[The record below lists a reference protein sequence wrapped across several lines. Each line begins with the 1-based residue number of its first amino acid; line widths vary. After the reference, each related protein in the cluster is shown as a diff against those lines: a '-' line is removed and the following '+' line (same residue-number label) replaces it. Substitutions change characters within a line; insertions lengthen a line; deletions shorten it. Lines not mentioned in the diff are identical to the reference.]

1 MDRELR
7 NALRTTVTRCRTLLE
22 KSVAEVLE
30 GTFAIYPD
38 GNSAPRA
45 SVTHLREPD
54 LVLRDELLAQLQHIQ
69 ATMLG
74 GGAPGKSAVEQLVRE
89 VAFTHL
95 NRLCAFKM
103 LEVRKQIPRE
113 AVGRGLASPGFKF
126 YLADHDD
133 DERLW
138 SGGQQELA
146 YRNYLLWL
154 STSLA
159 DEVGPLFSPDDPANR
174 LFASHATIMA
184 VLDELNAPA
193 LAQVWSEDE
202 TIGWVYQYFTPKE
215 LRDKARKES
224 PAPQNSYE
232 LAFRNQFYTPR
243 YVVEFLVDNTLG
255 RTWYEMRTGDTVL
268 KERCQYLVYRPDE
281 EYEPRAK
288 KDPRDFRILDPACG
302 SGHFLLYAFDVLTT
316 IYEEAWADPESPVW
330 EVTGNPLQA
339 DYPDLA
345 VLNATVPALIL
356 QHNLHGIDIDLRS
369 TQIAALALWL
379 RAQRAFQDLGIQRAE
394 RPSLPRPRI
403 VVAEPMPGER
413 EMLNDFL
420 RELAEPRLHDLVLG
434 VWEQMRLASEAGS
447 LLRIDQHINEAL
459 AEARHQAFIP
469 QKPVAMTLFEPGV
482 PAHQKTLE
490 FTVGKDEHEFWEG
503 ARERLLAALEEYAR
517 RASNGQSYLRRV
529 FAENARQGFDFVE
542 LSLERFDVVLMNP
555 PFGAAS
561 LPSKTYV
568 GRVYPRTKHDVYAA
582 FVERGLDWLRT
593 RGALGAITSR
603 TGFFLATF
611 QRWREEVL
619 LKDARPTVVADLGPG
634 VLDTAMVETAAYAVE
649 KLT

>member
-38 GNSAPRA
+38 GTSAPRA
-45 SVTHLREPD
+45 SVGHLTEPD
-54 LVLRDELLAQLQHIQ
+54 LVLRDELLIQLDHIQ

-74 GGAPGKSAVEQLVRE
+74 GGAPGKNAVEQLVRE

-103 LEVRKQIPRE
+103 LETRKHMRE
-113 AVGRGLASPGFKF
+113 AVGRGLQSTGFKF
-126 YLADHDD
+126 YLAEHDD
-133 DERLW
+133 DEKLW

-159 DEVGPLFSPDDPANR
+159 EEVGPLFSPDDPANR
-174 LFASHATIMA
+174 LVPSHATIMA
-184 VLDELNAPA
+184 VLDELNTPA

-224 PAPQNSYE
+224 AAPRNSYE

-255 RTWYEMRTGDTVL
+255 RTWYEMRNGETEL
-268 KERCQYLVYRPDE
+268 KERCQYLVYRPDD
-281 EYEPRAK
+281 EYEPRTK

-316 IYEEAWADPESPVW
+316 IYEEAWADPESPAS
-330 EVTGNPLQA
+330 EATGNSLQA

-345 VLNATVPALIL
+345 VLNATVPALVL

-420 RELAEPRLHDLVLG
+420 RELAEPRLHDLILG
-434 VWEQMRLASEAGS
+434 VWQQMRLASEAGS

-459 AEARHQAFIP
+459 GEARHQAFIP

-503 ARERLLAALEEYAR
+503 AQERLLAALEEYAR

-529 FAENARQGFDFVE
+529 FADNARQGFDFVE
-542 LSLERFDVVLMNP
+542 LALERFDVVLMNP

-561 LPSKTYV
+561 APSRGYVESTY
-568 GRVYPRTKHDVYAA
+568 PQTKNDVYSA
-582 FVERGLDWLRT
+582 FIERGLAWLRS
-593 RGALGAITSR
+593 RGMLGAITSR
-603 TGFFLATF
+603 TGFFLTSF
-611 QRWREEVL
+611 QRWREDIL
-619 LKDARPTVVADLGPG
+619 LEYARPIVVADLGQG
-634 VLDTAMVETAAYAVE
+634 VLDTAMVETAAYALE
-649 KLT
+649 RMP

>member
-22 KSVAEVLE
+22 RSVAEVLE

-45 SVTHLREPD
+45 SVTHLDEPD
-54 LVLRDELLAQLQHIQ
+54 LVLRDELLIQLGHIQ

-74 GGAPGKSAVEQLVRE
+74 GGTPGKPAVEQLVRE

-103 LEVRKQIPRE
+103 LETRKHMRE
-113 AVGRGLASPGFKF
+113 AVGRGLQSTGFKF
-126 YLADHDD
+126 FLAQHD
-133 DERLW
+133 ESEKLW

-146 YRNYLLWL
+146 YRNYLVWL

-159 DEVGPLFSPDDPANR
+159 DEVGPLFSADDPANR
-174 LFASHATIMA
+174 LFPSHATIMA

-193 LAQVWSEDE
+193 LAQVWNEDE
-202 TIGWVYQYFTPKE
+202 TVGWVYQYFTPKE

-224 PAPQNSYE
+224 AAPRNSYE

-255 RTWYEMRTGDTVL
+255 RTWYEMLNGDTEL

-281 EYEPRAK
+281 KYEPRAK

-302 SGHFLLYAFDVLTT
+302 SGHFLLYAFDVLTA
-316 IYEEAWADPESPVW
+316 IYEEAWADPESPAS
-330 EVTGNPLQA
+330 EATGNSLRA
-339 DYPDLA
+339 DYPDLT
-345 VLNATVPALIL
+345 VLKATVPGLIL
-356 QHNLHGIDIDLRS
+356 EHNLHGIDIDLRS

-394 RPSLPRPRI
+394 RSSLPRPRV

-413 EMLNDFL
+413 EMLKEFI
-420 RELAEPRLHDLVLG
+420 RELAEPRLQDLITS

-459 AEARHQAFIP
+459 EEARHQAFIP
-469 QKPVAMTLFEPGV
+469 QKPLKMTLFEPSV
-482 PAHQKTLE
+482 PAHQKSLE
-490 FTVGKDEHEFWEG
+490 FTVGKNEHEFWEG
-503 ARERLLAALEEYAR
+503 AQQRLLGALEEYAR
-517 RASNGQSYLRRV
+517 RASNGQSYMRRV

-555 PFGAAS
+555 PFGAATLGS
-561 LPSKTYV
+561 
-568 GRVYPRTKHDVYAA
+568 RVYVEATYPRGKNDVYAA
-582 FVERGLDWLRT
+582 FVERGLGWLRV

-603 TGFFLATF
+603 TGFFLTSF
-611 QRWREEVL
+611 ERWREDL
-619 LKDARPTVVADLGPG
+619 LLREARPVVFADLGQG
-634 VLDTAMVETAAYAVE
+634 VLDTAMVETAAYTLERSA
-649 KLT
+649 